1 MNLIN
6 YIKETRAEMTHVT
19 WPSKKQA
26 VGYSV
31 IVVAVSIIVSA
42 FLGLFDYVFSTLLK
56 LFV

>member
-6 YIKETRAEMTHVT
+6 YIKETRAEMAHVT

-26 VGYSV
+26 FGYSL
-31 IVVAVSIIVSA
+31 IVVVVSVVVSA